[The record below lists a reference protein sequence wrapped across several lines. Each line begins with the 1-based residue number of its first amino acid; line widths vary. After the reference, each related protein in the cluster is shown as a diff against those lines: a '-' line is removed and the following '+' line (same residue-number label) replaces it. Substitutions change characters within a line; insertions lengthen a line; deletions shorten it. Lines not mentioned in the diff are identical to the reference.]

1 MASVI
6 SEIWSEILKYNIRA
20 SVISEISSE
29 ILKYNKRVSNV
40 YDHIWDSEKQTQK
53 TLKYQTV

>member
-1 MASVI
+1 MI
-6 SEIWSEILKYNIRA
+6 SSEILKYNMRV

-40 YDHIWDSEKQTQK
+40 YDHIWYSEKQTQ
-53 TLKYQTV
+53 